1 MEKRRQFLKF
11 LVGGAAL
18 VGTGI
23 GSFFSMAKWVLAQT
37 EKILLPKG
45 TRFSPSG
52 RGRRLLRL

>member
-23 GSFFSMAKWVLAQT
+23 GSLFSIQNHAC
-37 EKILLPKG
+37 E
-45 TRFSPSG
+45 
-52 RGRRLLRL
+52 